1 MTLSDPEINTKKK
14 NKYFN
19 WFQLKTSSK
28 LSDLF
33 QSYASELISFFLSMP
48 AFFLHRETEMK
59 PHFWPFL
66 PLLRDS
72 FFVESFQPRRHEFEV
87 TKRNGNSAK
96 KMSDLLLKHLCPQQG
111 LNFQECHIFDTW
123 VLLLPNW
130 AARLFPRLNIQ
141 CHNHLESTCLPFL
154 ISSIESGIGI
164 NSSP

>member
-72 FFVESFQPRRHEFEV
+72 F
-87 TKRNGNSAK
+87 
-96 KMSDLLLKHLCPQQG
+96 LLKVSSRVDMSLKLLRG
-111 LNFQECHIFDTW
+111 MET
-123 VLLLPNW
+123 VLKK
-130 AARLFPRLNIQ
+130 
-141 CHNHLESTCLPFL
+141 CL
-154 ISSIESGIGI
+154 IYC
-164 NSSP
+164 